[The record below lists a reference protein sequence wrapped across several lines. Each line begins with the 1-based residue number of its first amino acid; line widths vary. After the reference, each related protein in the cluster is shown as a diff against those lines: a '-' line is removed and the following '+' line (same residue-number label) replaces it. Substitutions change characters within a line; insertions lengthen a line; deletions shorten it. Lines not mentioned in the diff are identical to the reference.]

1 MTSLCKAMYIRFF
14 LSNSRPAGES
24 LADRLSTDWGAS
36 GHSERLPRDRKCRD
50 ETLDHRPSFV
60 GDRYLRRNPQAKV
73 VGDKKWG
80 MKICIK

>member
-36 GHSERLPRDRKCRD
+36 GNVSRG
-50 ETLDHRPSFV
+50 T
-60 GDRYLRRNPQAKV
+60 GKV

-80 MKICIK
+80 IKICIK

>member
-1 MTSLCKAMYIRFF
+1 MNTWPK
-14 LSNSRPAGES
+14 G
-24 LADRLSTDWGAS
+24 DAS

-73 VGDKKWG
+73 VGDKKMG
-80 MKICIK
+80 NKNLYKIEKRPQNRDQRRKLV